1 MSQPGAVSR
10 ISLSIA
16 WLLLGL
22 TMIAVPV
29 WLGWTRWPA
38 ILSGHPA
45 MLVSGIVC
53 GLAGFVAVAWSIA
66 TLVIGGRLDQEG
78 DPDRPARR
86 TAEQVRRR
94 ARRRIIAAIP
104 ALIICTL
111 LVAAL
116 AYARPFVATP
126 IAVSALMSEN
136 GVQINE
142 RLSWYELAPVKQDKS
157 GKAIKPRTGLIFV
170 PGARVD
176 PRAYAHVLR
185 PLAGAGYLVAVLKEP
200 FGFSVVQPDHA
211 ETVVDLHP
219 EIAYWAVGGH
229 SLGGVT
235 AASFA
240 DSNEQING
248 LVLYGSY
255 PANAIERTDL
265 KVLSISGSADGL
277 TTPADIEASKAK
289 FPPTTTF
296 VVIDGA
302 SHSTLGDYGPQP
314 GDGVGAGD
322 RAAQQA
328 VIGKATRAFL
338 ASLTPP
344 PAPKK
349 KK

>member
-10 ISLSIA
+10 ISLSIV

-22 TMIAVPV
+22 VMIAVPA

-38 ILSGHPA
+38 VLSGHPV
-45 MLVSGIVC
+45 MLVCGIVC
-53 GLAGFVAVAWSIA
+53 GMLGFVAVAWSVA
-66 TLVIGGRLDQEG
+66 TLAIGGRLDREG
-78 DPDRPARR
+78 DHNRPARR
-86 TAEQVRRR
+86 TPEQVQRR
-94 ARRRIIAAIP
+94 ARWRLIAAIP
-104 ALIICTL
+104 ALIICTT
-111 LVAAL
+111 LVAVL

-126 IAVSALMSEN
+126 VAVAALMSEK

-142 RLSWYELAPVKQDKS
+142 RLSWYELTPVKQDKT
-157 GKAIKPRTGLIFV
+157 GKAIKPTTGLIFI

-176 PRAYAHVLR
+176 SRAYAHVLR
-185 PLAGAGYLVAVLKEP
+185 PLADAGYLVAVLKEP
-200 FGFSVVQPDHA
+200 FGFSLIQPDHA
-211 ETVVDLHP
+211 ETVIDLHP
-219 EIAYWAVGGH
+219 EIAHWAVGGH
-229 SLGGVT
+229 SRGGVT

-248 LVLYGSY
+248 LILYGSY
-255 PANAIERTDL
+255 PATRIERTDL

-289 FPPTTTF
+289 LPPTTTY
-296 VVIDGA
+296 VVIEGA
-302 SHSTLGDYGPQP
+302 SHSTLGDYGSQP
-314 GDGVGAGD
+314 GDGMGAGD

-328 VIGKATRAFL
+328 AIGKATQIFL

-344 PAPKK
+344 PPPKK

>member
-1 MSQPGAVSR
+1 MPQPGAVSR

-22 TMIAVPV
+22 AMIAVPV

-38 ILSGHPA
+38 VLSGHPV
-45 MLVSGIVC
+45 MLVSAIVC
-53 GLAGFVAVAWSIA
+53 GMVGFVAVAWSIA
-66 TLVIGGRLDQEG
+66 TLAIGDRLDQEG
-78 DPDRPARR
+78 DPARPTRR
-86 TAEQVRRR
+86 TPEQLQRR

-111 LVAAL
+111 LVGAL
-116 AYARPFVATP
+116 AFARPFVATP
-126 IAVSALMSEN
+126 TAVAALMSEN
-136 GVQINE
+136 GVQIND
-142 RLSWYELAPVKQDKS
+142 RLSWYELSPVKQDKT
-157 GKAIKPRTGLIFV
+157 GKTVKPTTGLIFV

-176 PRAYAHVLR
+176 ARAYAHVLR
-185 PLAGAGYLVAVLKEP
+185 PLADAGYLVAVLKEP

-211 ETVVDLHP
+211 QTVIDLHP
-219 EIAYWAVGGH
+219 EIAHWAVGGH

-248 LVLYGSY
+248 LVLFGSY
-255 PANAIERTDL
+255 PADRIVRTDL
-265 KVLSISGSADGL
+265 KVLSISGSTDGL

-289 FPPTTTF
+289 LPPETTF

-302 SHSTLGDYGPQP
+302 AHSTFGDYGAQP
-314 GDGVGAGD
+314 GDGLAAGD
-322 RAAQQA
+322 RAAQQTE
-328 VIGKATRAFL
+328 IGKATRAFL
-338 ASLTPP
+338 VSLTPP
-344 PAPKK
+344 PPPKK

>member
-10 ISLSIA
+10 ISLSVA
-16 WLLLGL
+16 WLVLGL
-22 TMIAVPV
+22 AMIAVPV

-38 ILSGHPA
+38 VLSGHPA
-45 MLVSGIVC
+45 MLVAGIAC
-53 GLAGFVAVAWSIA
+53 GMAGFVAVAWSIA
-66 TLVIGGRLDQEG
+66 TLAIGGRLDQEG
-78 DPDRPARR
+78 DSDRPTRR
-86 TAEQVRRR
+86 TPEQVERR

-116 AYARPFVATP
+116 AYARPFVASP
-126 IAVSALMSEN
+126 VAAAALMSAN
-136 GVQINE
+136 GVQISD
-142 RLSWYELAPVKQDKS
+142 RLSWYEMTPVKQDKT
-157 GKAIKPRTGLIFV
+157 GKTIKPKTGLIFV

-176 PRAYAHVLR
+176 ARAYAHVLR
-185 PLAGAGYLVAVLKEP
+185 PLADAGYLVAVLKEP

-211 ETVVDLHP
+211 QTVVDLHP
-219 EIAYWAVGGH
+219 EIAHWAVGGH

-255 PANAIERTDL
+255 PAGPIERTDL

-277 TTPADIEASKAK
+277 TTPADIEASKANL
-289 FPPTTTF
+289 PPTTTF

-302 SHSTLGDYGPQP
+302 AHSTLGDYGSQP
-314 GDGVGAGD
+314 GDGLGAGD
-322 RAAQQA
+322 RAAQQSEIA
-328 VIGKATRAFL
+328 KATQAFL
-338 ASLTPP
+338 VSLTPAP
-344 PAPKK
+344 PPKK